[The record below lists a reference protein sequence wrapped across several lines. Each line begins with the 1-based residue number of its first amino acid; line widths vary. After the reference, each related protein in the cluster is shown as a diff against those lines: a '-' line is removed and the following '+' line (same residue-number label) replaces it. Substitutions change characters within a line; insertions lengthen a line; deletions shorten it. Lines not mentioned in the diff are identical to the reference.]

1 MTFRIAPG
9 LKEALRSAAEREHR
23 SNAELVGV
31 LIRDYCRR
39 HGIAIADSSALSDE
53 GCEPHKRSAKLIKLK
68 ASSSS
73 ATVTAGLPKKRRDKR
88 INVVLPVIMENA
100 TGDTRDVS
108 ASGVFFW
115 LNGTCALGYAIS
127 FAMGRKAHS
136 GEFLLKCRGVGFRTE
151 PRGEEIGVAVRIT
164 EPAMERVRLN

>member
-1 MTFRIAPG
+1 M
-9 LKEALRSAAEREHR
+9 
-23 SNAELVGV
+23 VGV

-108 ASGVFFW
+108 ASGVFFR
-115 LNGTCALGYAIS
+115 LNGTNALGDAVS
-127 FAMGRKAHS
+127 FPMERKAHS
-136 GEFLLKCRGVGFRTE
+136 GGFLLKCRGVVFRAE
-151 PRGEEIGVAVRIT
+151 PRGGENHRTGDHAGTAWLIRGRT
-164 EPAMERVRLN
+164 TPSPWRVCGKAFH